1 MFHDGQAVL
10 GLLLFQIEN
19 LPQLLQLLQL
29 TEGLQHHQHGNQTK
43 EEIHCGTQREERDG
57 EMMECKLFTVFML
70 TFELKGV
77 YQTFLCL
84 LYISVCFL
92 LHCSLERSFIQSSKM
107 LQMDTAT
114 SDINNSL
121 SKGNKLLKY
130 FKKTKQKKTT
140 PLPFTWLKYG
150 I

>member
-10 GLLLFQIEN
+10 GLLLLQIEH

-29 TEGLQHHQHGNQTK
+29 TEGLQHHQHGNQTE

-77 YQTFLCL
+77 FTYQTFLCR
-84 LYISVCFL
+84 LYMSVCVSCFIVAL
-92 LHCSLERSFIQSSKM
+92 KGVLSSLAKCYKWT
-107 LQMDTAT
+107 LQHLILIILYQRA
-114 SDINNSL
+114 INC
-121 SKGNKLLKY
+121 
-130 FKKTKQKKTT
+130 
-140 PLPFTWLKYG
+140 
-150 I
+150 